1 MTAHALSRAK
11 TRRGQTAVLTGPFL
25 VLVLIVAAGAGCV
38 SYLLWP
44 TWPSD
49 SPALDVPALPVT
61 VGGVLFEVPPAAI
74 RAKLQRHAGQHER
87 LDLAF
92 SWPELSP
99 PNDRGLRDNRPIDE
113 ENATAALVE
122 AENDRLFVTIVS
134 LAGML
139 PPLERLRTIYPR
151 YAAAQAAAG
160 PDGLAVLPF
169 RSATPYDGEDL
180 VYAANHPEQF
190 LARCT
195 RAAGAVRDTCISE
208 RALDGA
214 QISIRFPRDW
224 LSDWRNVAAGFERL
238 VAQLHPDRREGAV
251 DKELFQI
258 GAENGHLEIVGALVV
273 LIVDK

>member
-1 MTAHALSRAK
+1 MTAHALPRAK
-11 TRRGQTAVLTGPFL
+11 TRRCKTAVLTRPFL
-25 VLVLIVAAGAGCV
+25 LLVLIVAAAAGCV

-49 SPALDVPALPVT
+49 PPALDVPALPVT

-87 LDLAF
+87 IDLVF

-99 PNDRGLRDNRPIDE
+99 PNNRGLRDNRPIDE
-113 ENATAALVE
+113 ENATAALAE
-122 AENDRLFVTIVS
+122 AENDRLFVTIAG
-134 LAGML
+134 LAGVL

-151 YAAAQAAAG
+151 YVAAQAAAG

-180 VYAANHPEQF
+180 VYTANNPEQF
-190 LARCT
+190 FARCT
-195 RAAGAVRDTCISE
+195 RATGAVPGTCISE

-224 LSDWRNVAAGFERL
+224 LSDWRNVAAGFDR
-238 VAQLHPDRREGAV
+238 VATQLHPGRR
-251 DKELFQI
+251 
-258 GAENGHLEIVGALVV
+258 
-273 LIVDK
+273 

>member
-11 TRRGQTAVLTGPFL
+11 TRRGQTAAVLTGPFL

-49 SPALDVPALPVT
+49 PPALDVPALPVT

-169 RSATPYDGEDL
+169 RSATPYDGEGEPSRTVPRPLHACGRCGSRYLYQRARTRRRADQHSFP
-180 VYAANHPEQF
+180 AR
-190 LARCT
+190 LA
-195 RAAGAVRDTCISE
+195 E
-208 RALDGA
+208 
-214 QISIRFPRDW
+214 
-224 LSDWRNVAAGFERL
+224 
-238 VAQLHPDRREGAV
+238 
-251 DKELFQI
+251 
-258 GAENGHLEIVGALVV
+258 
-273 LIVDK
+273 

>member
-1 MTAHALSRAK
+1 MTAHALPRTK
-11 TRRGQTAVLTGPFL
+11 TRRGKTAVLTGPFL
-25 VLVLIVAAGAGCV
+25 VLLLTVAAAVASV

-49 SPALDVPALPVT
+49 APALDVPALPVT
-61 VGGVLFEVPPAAI
+61 VGGVLFEVPPAAM
-74 RAKLQRHAGQHER
+74 RTKLQRQAGQHDR
-87 LDLAF
+87 IDLVF

-99 PNDRGLRDNRPIDE
+99 PPNDRRLRDNRPIDE
-113 ENATAALVE
+113 ENATAALAE

-134 LAGML
+134 LAGVL

-151 YAAAQAAAG
+151 YVAAQAAAG

-180 VYAANHPEQF
+180 VYAANNPEQF

-195 RAAGAVRDTCISE
+195 RAAGAVPGTCISE
-208 RALDGA
+208 RVLDGA

-224 LSDWRNVAAGFERL
+224 LSDWRNVAAGFDRL
-238 VAQLHPDRREGAV
+238 AAQLHPDRR
-251 DKELFQI
+251 
-258 GAENGHLEIVGALVV
+258 
-273 LIVDK
+273 